1 MKPKEIREMSLKD
14 LRERV
19 DVEKQNLVQ
28 MKLNHSISPL
38 EDTSKIKKARRD
50 VARMITILGQRD
62 KTEVAKTAAPAA
74 PAAEEVKQN

>member
-19 DVEKQNLVQ
+19 DAEKQNLVQ
-28 MKLNHSISPL
+28 IKLNHSISPL

-50 VARMITILGQRD
+50 VARMITILAQREQEEAVR
-62 KTEVAKTAAPAA
+62 KASET
-74 PAAEEVKQN
+74 EEVKQN

>member
-19 DVEKQNLVQ
+19 DAEKQNLVQ

-38 EDTSKIKKARRD
+38 ENTSKIKKAKTD
-50 VARMITILGQRD
+50 VARMMTILAQRENEEAE
-62 KTEVAKTAAPAA
+62 KAKTKA
-74 PAAEEVKQN
+74 PAAEQVK

>member
-19 DVEKQNLVQ
+19 DAEKQNLVQ

-38 EDTSKIKKARRD
+38 EDTSKIKKAKAD
-50 VARMITILGQRD
+50 VARMMTILAQRENEEAE
-62 KTEVAKTAAPAA
+62 KAKTKA
-74 PAAEEVKQN
+74 PAAEQVK

>member
-1 MKPKEIREMSLKD
+1 MSLKD